1 MSEIGDNYKIS
12 PLMETNYLLS
22 MRENIHCLYF
32 SICDEQSTSFLFLCE
47 AQSQA
52 ARPSRVRNKRG
63 TYLGQRHV
71 GELLEGKA
79 VLLPAVSLP
88 LPLQDAA
95 RGHGGHAHAVTHEQ
109 DYVLG
114 VTIGGTSGGED
125 VLDVSLGLGVPV
137 VTVWGGKQER

>member
-1 MSEIGDNYKIS
+1 M
-12 PLMETNYLLS
+12 TNKALVS
-22 MRENIHCLYF
+22 
-32 SICDEQSTSFLFLCE
+32 SSFRE
-47 AQSQA
+47 AQSKA
-52 ARPSRVRNKRG
+52 ARPSGVRNKFG

-71 GELLEGKA
+71 GELLEREA

-95 RGHGGHAHAVTHEQ
+95 RGHCGHAHAVTHEQ
-109 DYVLG
+109 DDVLG

-137 VTVWGGKQER
+137 VTVWGGKQERYACKTLSVKMLIRNAA